1 MTAVT
6 AGWYTFSMQVTRA
19 QALRY
24 RVHAQQL
31 ERTGVHHDAAVLD
44 LGVQDTG
51 PDGAPWALALRG
63 CEPAPGST
71 VLVWTLRGAP
81 AVYRRDEVAQVASAT
96 APLSE
101 RDAAKRIF
109 DAAKPLKA
117 AHVPVT
123 DALAKVASLM
133 HEVVDH
139 PMPKGDVSTAM
150 TARVDE
156 PYLRECGPCATT
168 HLYEQP
174 FRLSALQA
182 GLELR
187 PRTSPPVLERIRG
200 WSGPQPAKPH
210 LDPIRAYLHLVGP
223 ATPAEVAGFLDSRI
237 QDVAT
242 HWPADAVTVE
252 VDGESRSVLASD
264 ADALREAPRAE
275 AVRLLGPFDLFLQ
288 SRDRELLVPDK
299 RHRDALWPRLGRP
312 GAVLAGGELVGT
324 WRPRTS
330 GGVLKLQTELWNRV
344 DATLLAH
351 QGERLA
357 DFRGLRFGG
366 FVDA

>member
-1 MTAVT
+1 
-6 AGWYTFSMQVTRA
+6 MQVTRA

-31 ERTGVHHDAAVLD
+31 ERTGVHADAAVLD

-51 PDGAPWALALRG
+51 PDGAPWALAVRG

-81 AVYRRDEVAQVASAT
+81 AVYRRDEIAQVASAT

-101 RDAAKRIF
+101 RDAAKRVF

-133 HEVVDH
+133 REVVDH

-187 PRTSPPVLERIRG
+187 PRTSPPVLERIHG

-252 VDGESRSVLASD
+252 VDGEPRSVLASD

-330 GGVLKLQTELWNRV
+330 GGTLRLQTELWSRV
-344 DATLLAH
+344 DPTLLGH
-351 QGERLA
+351 QAERLA
-357 DFRGLRFGG
+357 DLRGVRFGG
-366 FVDA
+366 FTDA